1 MSTLRREQAEIM
13 EAQIPVIDLTDA
25 RSSDRGAR
33 LRLGQLIDRTCTEI
47 GFFTIT
53 GHGVPPEAITTLN
66 RKAHEFFALPMEEK
80 QEVIP
85 ADIKSPRGYKPVG
98 YEALGHGN
106 ANMTPPDL
114 KEYYHLGRES
124 WPSEPYYTSSERQR
138 YFIKNVWPRRP
149 AGFAEAAA
157 RYYGEMERLVG
168 VLMRVSALGL
178 GIDEHFFDDKID
190 KHITAMRLNFY
201 PEVKEPPKPGQ
212 LRGGEHTDYGLLTIL
227 NGENV
232 PGGLQVK
239 TRRGEWIDVETDPTN
254 FVCNIGDLLMRW
266 TNDRW
271 VSNVHRVV
279 TPPSS
284 AAGAKRLSMAFFH
297 HPNYDTL
304 VECIA
309 PAGKA
314 KYPPVSSGEYRDL
327 KYRQTRLMETPLKVA
342 G

>member
-1 MSTLRREQAEIM
+1 MTS
-13 EAQIPVIDLTDA
+13 QIPVIDLTDA
-25 RSSDRGAR
+25 RSSDRAAR
-33 LRLGQLIDRTCTEI
+33 LRLGQKIDRICTEI

-53 GHGVPPEAITTLN
+53 GHGVPADVIMALN
-66 RKAHEFFALPMEEK
+66 RTAHEFFALPMEEK
-80 QEVIP
+80 QEVMP

-98 YEALGHGN
+98 YEALGYGN

-124 WPSEPYYTSSERQR
+124 WPDEPYFTSAEGRR

-149 AGFAEAAA
+149 AGFADAAG

-168 VLMRVSALGL
+168 SLMRVVALGL

-232 PGGLQVK
+232 PGGLQVQ
-239 TRRGEWIDVETDPTN
+239 TRKGAWIDVETDPSN

-271 VSNVHRVV
+271 VSNMHRVA
-279 TPPSS
+279 TPPGS
-284 AAGAKRLSMAFFH
+284 AAGARRLSMAFFH
-297 HPNYDTL
+297 HPNYDAL
-304 VECIA
+304 IECIA
-309 PAGKA
+309 PPGKA
-314 KYPPVSSGEYRDL
+314 KYPRVLSGEYRDL
-327 KYRQTRLMETPLKVA
+327 KYKQTRLVDTAQKA
-342 G
+342 ATG

>member
-1 MSTLRREQAEIM
+1 MKP
-13 EAQIPVIDLTDA
+13 QIPVIDLTDA
-25 RSSDRGAR
+25 RSSDRAAR
-33 LRLGQLIDRTCTEI
+33 LRLGEQIDRTCTDI

-53 GHGVPPEAITTLN
+53 GHGVPADTIRGLN

-80 QEVIP
+80 QEVMP

-124 WPSEPYYTSSERQR
+124 WPNEPYFTSAEGQR

-149 AGFAEAAA
+149 AAFADAAA
-157 RYYGEMERLVG
+157 RYYAEMERLVG
-168 VLMRVSALGL
+168 SLMRVVALGL

-232 PGGLQVK
+232 PGGLQVQ
-239 TRRGEWIDVETDPTN
+239 TRKGQWIDVETDPNN

-271 VSNVHRVV
+271 VSNVHRVA
-279 TPPSS
+279 TPPGS

-297 HPNYDTL
+297 HPNYDAL
-304 VECIA
+304 IECIA
-309 PAGKA
+309 PPGKA
-314 KYPPVSSGEYRDL
+314 KYPPVGSGEYRDL
-327 KYRQTRLMETPLKVA
+327 KYRQTRLMDTGQKAVA

>member
-1 MSTLRREQAEIM
+1 MKP
-13 EAQIPVIDLTDA
+13 QIPVIDLADA
-25 RSSDRGAR
+25 RSADRAAR
-33 LRLGQLIDRTCTEI
+33 LRLGQLIDRTCTDI

-53 GHGVPPEAITTLN
+53 GHGVPAETIMGLN
-66 RKAHEFFALPMEEK
+66 RKAHEFFALPMAEK
-80 QEVIP
+80 QEVMP

-124 WPSEPYYTSSERQR
+124 WPNEPYFTSAEGQR
-138 YFIKNVWPRRP
+138 YFIANVWPRRP

-157 RYYGEMERLVG
+157 RYYSAMERLVG
-168 VLMRVSALGL
+168 DLMRVTALGL
-178 GIDEHFFDDKID
+178 GLDEHFFDDKID

-232 PGGLQVK
+232 PGGLQVQ
-239 TRRGEWIDVETDPTN
+239 TRKGQWIDVETDPSN
-254 FVCNIGDLLMRW
+254 FVVNIGDLLMRW

-271 VSNVHRVV
+271 VSNVHRVA
-279 TPPSS
+279 TPPGS

-297 HPNYDTL
+297 HPNYDA
-304 VECIA
+304 VIECIA
-309 PAGKA
+309 PPGQA
-314 KYPPVSSGEYRDL
+314 KYPPVGSGEYRDL
-327 KYRQTRLMETPLKVA
+327 KYKQTRLMDTPRAAA

>member
-1 MSTLRREQAEIM
+1 MQTK
-13 EAQIPVIDLTDA
+13 IPVIDLTDA
-25 RSSDRGAR
+25 RSCNRGAR

-53 GHGVPPEAITTLN
+53 GHGVPHEVITALN

-85 ADIKSPRGYKPVG
+85 GDIKSPRGYKPVG

-114 KEYYHLGRES
+114 KEYYHLGREG
-124 WPSEPYYTSSERQR
+124 WPNEPYYTSSAGQR
-138 YFIKNVWPRRP
+138 YFIENVWPRRP
-149 AGFAEAAA
+149 SGFAEAAA
-157 RYYGEMERLVG
+157 SYYAEMEQLVG
-168 VLMRVSALGL
+168 VLMRVAALGL
-178 GIDEHFFDDKID
+178 GIDECFFDDKID

-201 PEVKEPPKPGQ
+201 PEVKQPPKPGQ
-212 LRGGEHTDYGLLTIL
+212 LRGGEHTDYGLLTVL

-239 TRRGEWIDVETDPTN
+239 TRRGEWIDVETDPSN

-279 TPPSS
+279 TPPSN

-297 HPNYDTL
+297 HPNYDAL

-309 PAGKA
+309 PPGKA
-314 KYPPVSSGEYRDL
+314 KYAPVLSGEYRDL
-327 KYRQTRLMETPLKVA
+327 KYRQTRLMETTAKQPA